1 MEHLIRKIRSEEAFS
16 HIQGQGSRDDEN
28 LTLQSGGSA
37 VYPLWACENFPST
50 CNLLSASLA
59 NMEIGRRVLIIH
71 CVHLMPLVV
80 SFSTPSFL
88 GNFSFCYT
96 NCQERWPFF
105 G

>member
-28 LTLQSGGSA
+28 LTLQSGG
-37 VYPLWACENFPST
+37 VLCILCGLVRIFLPT

-59 NMEIGRRVLIIH
+59 NMEIGRRVLLLH
-71 CVHLMPLVV
+71 CVHPMHLVV

-88 GNFSFCYT
+88 GNFTFCYT